1 MSDVPRTLIASPGAP
16 VKYAICQDCGFIAF
30 PVPVMMFCGHSS
42 APDLRPLEVA
52 GALYSWS
59 RSWDEGGV
67 STAIGLLDFFDG
79 RLRVTAPLVGER
91 DPTIGDRFL
100 LATGGDLP
108 YPYWGDP
115 ITAED

>member
-16 VKYAICQDCGFIAF
+16 VEYASCPDCGFIAF

-42 APDLRPLEVA
+42 APDLRPLEEA

-59 RSWDEGGV
+59 RSWDGEGA

-79 RLRVTAPLVGER
+79 RLRVTAPLAVDA
-91 DPTIGDRFL
+91 DPTIGDRFA
-100 LATGGDLP
+100 LAKGDHLP
-108 YPYWGDP
+108 YPYRGHP
-115 ITAED
+115 LTADV